1 MGFFRDLAN
10 VASPRSSGLTDPQM
24 RFGELNSNAELREGG
39 ACARL
44 AHHRVSR
51 AAIRGRSTSTC

>member
-10 VASPRSSGLTDPQM
+10 VASPHSSGLTDPQT

-39 ACARL
+39 ACAGL
-44 AHHRVSR
+44 AHHRESG
-51 AAIRGRSTSTC
+51 AAISGCSTSTC